1 MSFLNLVRK
10 TKSGLK
16 GGPDYRRFRLESLE
30 DRCLLSVNA
39 GFVGGAPALAA
50 DSPAAT
56 GDEDVFIQIGDT
68 QAGLTEDTDV
78 TVSLAEGHTI
88 NNVTVQIDA
97 YFTNGYSNTLNL
109 DNSGTIDVFD
119 FQTSS
124 SVYQML
130 QSAWTA
136 VMGKTPVPTQQE
148 LYYYYY
154 DGETAASN
162 PFNTGSDENIT
173 AFLTALQ
180 NGSAR
185 QQALA
190 NQIIVRMKGMHDVG
204 GVTTL
209 SAVNGETGTISE
221 GLDKLW
227 GFGGGVSF
235 ENRGTISCDI
245 DSTDGQGADFFT
257 NDGGTVGAFASGLTD
272 DIFVTGGGAVNG
284 DINVGGGDDFVTV
297 FDTTAFGGE
306 ITFGDGDDTL
316 TLYGSALGDA
326 GTVFSAGLADT
337 PEQIV
342 VYDVSMDGFGETTVT
357 IDTAIPDTD
366 VTVDFSLVAADA
378 YGEFGVVLGANGDLS
393 AVGAY
398 TVMLDA
404 DTVLGNGAGK
414 VVIFSGATADNFNM
428 DAEFAFE
435 AGASSAVLTI
445 DGADK
450 LVIGDYEY
458 SLLYDGTNVYLQR
471 AGEEGKA
478 NLVTVS
484 VTAVDKYTGDTLEI
498 DGGTLTSDNVA
509 NVTVTFANNG
519 DGAVADAYFY
529 SAVRLKNADT
539 GEYVTLNPGKD
550 WYERYCAGN
559 IASGETGSFSFL
571 LPRLAAGNY
580 TIEIQLNNRG
590 TVDESNYDD
599 DYSEVSF
606 AVSNSAPNLVVNENS
621 FSAVDRFTG
630 EILDLA
636 AGIENTNNALVTV
649 TFWNTGDKD
658 VNIVN
663 PSGTSYFYNE
673 VRVYDEEGNFF
684 VMDST
689 GRWYERIVTPG
700 YVAANGGEASFD
712 FLMPQLEAGKYYI
725 HVILDH
731 RGVISEQN
739 EGDNEIIYGFEV
751 TEHVDTY
758 ALELVDAAA
767 TGRTSG
773 DVVEL
778 VDGVEIESEV
788 NDVVVAFKNVSGKD
802 IDAPYVY
809 GGVKLQDSEG
819 NYILGSADS
828 WYERLTYEG
837 RGKDET
843 GTFKFTM
850 KALEAGDYTLTLA
863 IDQRA
868 AIGDVGDFRTI
879 NFTVKGEEA
888 PKADLVNTGISAV
901 DKISGAE
908 LNLNAVLPTQIP
920 VFTVNYA
927 NLGAAITAPYFYSSV
942 QVVKSDGTV
951 VLDTYER
958 LCKTGLGAGEA
969 GSFSFT
975 IGKQAVGSYT
985 VKVQLD
991 NREVI
996 DQVTR
1001 DNDYIEYDFEVINL
1015 EGAALPEAFAAEAF
1029 VDGLFDVL

>member
-180 NGSAR
+180 NGGAR

-245 DSTDGQGADFFT
+245 DSTDGQGADFFL
-257 NDGGTVGAFASGLTD
+257 NDGGTMGAFASGSTGD
-272 DIFVTGGGAVNG
+272 VFTTGGGAVNG
-284 DINVGGGDDFVTV
+284 DVNVGGGDDFVTV

-398 TVMLDA
+398 TVLLNA
-404 DTVLGNGAGK
+404 DTVQGNGDDK
-414 VVIFSGATADNFNM
+414 VVIFSGATANNFNL
-428 DAEFAFE
+428 DAEFAFQ
-435 AGASSAVLTI
+435 AGESSAVLTI
-445 DGADK
+445 DGAEK
-450 LVIGDYEY
+450 LAIGGYEY
-458 SLLYDGTNVYLQR
+458 SLLYDGANVYLQR
-471 AGEEGKA
+471 AAAEGKA
-478 NLVTVS
+478 DLVTVS
-484 VTAVDKYTGDTLEI
+484 VTAVDKYTGDVLDI
-498 DGGTLTSDNVA
+498 DGGSLTPSNVA
-509 NVTVTFANNG
+509 NVTVTFANVG
-519 DGAVADAYFY
+519 EGAVSDSYFY

-539 GEYVTLNPGKD
+539 GEYIALNPGKD
-550 WYERYCAGN
+550 WYERYCNGGEDV
-559 IASGETGSFSFL
+559 GETGSFSFL
-571 LPRLAAGNY
+571 LPRLAVGNY
-580 TIEIQLNNRG
+580 TVEIQLNNRG
-590 TVDESNYDD
+590 TVDEANYDD

-606 AVSNSAPNLVVNENS
+606 SVGGSDLAVTVDS
-621 FSAVDRFTG
+621 FSAVDEFTG
-630 EILDLA
+630 EVLDIVNG
-636 AGIENTNNALVTV
+636 GIENTNRARVTV
-649 TFWNTGDKD
+649 TFWNIGEED
-658 VNIVN
+658 VDVTW
-663 PSGTSYFYNE
+663 PSGNTYFYNE
-673 VRVYDEEGNFF
+673 VRVYDEAGNYY
-684 VMDST
+684 VMDAS
-689 GRWYERIVTPG
+689 GR
-700 YVAANGGEASFD
+700 
-712 FLMPQLEAGKYYI
+712 
-725 HVILDH
+725 
-731 RGVISEQN
+731 
-739 EGDNEIIYGFEV
+739 
-751 TEHVDTY
+751 
-758 ALELVDAAA
+758 
-767 TGRTSG
+767 
-773 DVVEL
+773 
-778 VDGVEIESEV
+778 
-788 NDVVVAFKNVSGKD
+788 
-802 IDAPYVY
+802 
-809 GGVKLQDSEG
+809 
-819 NYILGSADS
+819 
-828 WYERLTYEG
+828 
-837 RGKDET
+837 
-843 GTFKFTM
+843 
-850 KALEAGDYTLTLA
+850 
-863 IDQRA
+863 
-868 AIGDVGDFRTI
+868 
-879 NFTVKGEEA
+879 
-888 PKADLVNTGISAV
+888 
-901 DKISGAE
+901 
-908 LNLNAVLPTQIP
+908 
-920 VFTVNYA
+920 
-927 NLGAAITAPYFYSSV
+927 
-942 QVVKSDGTV
+942 
-951 VLDTYER
+951 
-958 LCKTGLGAGEA
+958 
-969 GSFSFT
+969 
-975 IGKQAVGSYT
+975 
-985 VKVQLD
+985 
-991 NREVI
+991 
-996 DQVTR
+996 
-1001 DNDYIEYDFEVINL
+1001 
-1015 EGAALPEAFAAEAF
+1015 
-1029 VDGLFDVL
+1029 